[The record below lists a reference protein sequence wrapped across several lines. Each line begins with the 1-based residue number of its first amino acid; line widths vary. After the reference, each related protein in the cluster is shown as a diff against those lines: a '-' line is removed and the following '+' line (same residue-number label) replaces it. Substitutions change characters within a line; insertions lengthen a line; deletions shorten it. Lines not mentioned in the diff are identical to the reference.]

1 MKKIIFILMIAFAFS
16 SQVKAANYIYNVT
29 VTISV
34 DYYLY
39 DRMEGEVAH
48 STGANETQIIPVCA
62 SSPEDARTQ
71 AKKQCSIMCEGA
83 QEFGTG
89 EWKGKTLPRY
99 KRRTVYDAVAFN
111 TQTICN

>member
-1 MKKIIFILMIAFAFS
+1 MKKIIFILMVAFAFC
-16 SQVKAANYIYNVT
+16 SQIKAANYIYNVT

-39 DRMEGEVAH
+39 DPMDGEVCP
-48 STGANETQIIPVCA
+48 SEGVNETQIIPVCA

-89 EWKGKTLPRY
+89 EWNGKKLPRY
-99 KRRTVYDAVAFN
+99 KRRTVYDAEALN
-111 TQTICN
+111 TQTPCN